1 MASQTAAEVDETNET
16 AFDLDISIIEASPDL
31 GSVLYDTSDNCGHTC
46 ESACSSCP

>member
-1 MASQTAAEVDETNET
+1 MASQTAAEVDKTDET